1 MQEVLIL
8 TALKRKG
15 LGAVLVKET
24 NKLDKGEIS
33 TVLISISEGFYHQVI
48 NLVTLDDKQMV
59 YQYMLD
65 KL

>member
-15 LGAVLVKET
+15 LGVVLVKET

-33 TVLISISEGFYHQVI
+33 TVLISISEGFYH
-48 NLVTLDDKQMV
+48 
-59 YQYMLD
+59 
-65 KL
+65 